1 MREFPPFRLDT
12 VNQCLWRGDGVAE
25 ERILL
30 APKTFDVLRYL
41 VEHPGRLVTHTELLD
56 ALWPKTYVQPE
67 VLKSHISEIRAVL
80 GDDARKPL
88 FIETMSRRGYRFI
101 APVTEGAS
109 AMDAAAAGEMGAT
122 ATAAGPSRMTNL
134 PETVSEL
141 IGREAELQAVT
152 ALVTEHRLVSLVG
165 AGGIGKTRL
174 GLEVA
179 RHLLPRFP
187 DGVFVAELG
196 PLSSP
201 ELVPATVASALGLTH
216 VASTVSH
223 EGIAGAVGT
232 KKLLLVIDNCEHVIE
247 AAARMTEAL
256 VRAGPGISLLAT
268 SREPL
273 RASGEYVYRVPPLD
287 VPAGDN
293 QDMQDVFGY
302 GAIRLFV
309 SRAHA
314 AEPRYIAEGRVAAA
328 TAAICRRLDGIP
340 LAIEL
345 AATRIVGFGVDGV
358 AARLDDRF
366 RLLTGGSRTLPRH
379 QTMRATLDWS
389 YELLSESER
398 VVLRRLG
405 VFVGAFT
412 LDAVSAVAASVEIP
426 ASEVADSVANLVGK
440 SLLSAD
446 VGGAIVHYR
455 LLETTRAYARE
466 KLIEGGEFDH
476 FARRHAE
483 YYRDLLR
490 HADAE
495 LETRPTT
502 EWLAAYQPHIDDVR
516 AALDW
521 AFSLTG
527 DVAVGVALTAATV
540 PLWTH
545 LSLLAECRA
554 RVEQA
559 IESLGREVP
568 SDPPRD
574 MRLYLA
580 LGHALLHTRAS
591 GGPEMKAALTKALEL
606 ADIMNDTR
614 YRLGAI
620 HGLYLH
626 HINTGEYQR
635 AISLAE
641 QFRTVAAETADRS
654 DVPIGSRLIG
664 LALHILGDQ
673 PGARRHL
680 EPLVGSRFATARP
693 SHIILY
699 QYDQRVTLDCYYAR
713 VLWLQ
718 GFGDQASRLTES
730 LVGYARTKDH
740 LLSFVYTLLIAAC
753 PIALY
758 VGDLTT
764 ADHHVRLAFDLAAR
778 HALDVWNVWA
788 QCFEGIL
795 LIKRGDHR
803 AGAQLLQ
810 ATLERLPEP
819 AFHHHLSLLL
829 AELAAG
835 LGGAGQIAE
844 GLVVV
849 DKALARAEETEAGW
863 YLAELLRTKG
873 ELLLLGRVPTAVATA
888 EKCFHQALD
897 VARRQG
903 ALAWELRAAMSLA
916 RLWRG
921 QQRASQ
927 ARKLLAPVYRR
938 YTEGFGTAD
947 LIAAETLLASLR

>member
-12 VNQCLWRGDGVAE
+12 VNQCLWRGEGPAE

-30 APKTFDVLRYL
+30 APKAFAVLRYL
-41 VEHPGRLVTHTELLD
+41 VEHSGRLVTHDELFE

-67 VLKSHISEIRAVL
+67 VLKSHIAAIRAVL
-80 GDDARKPL
+80 GDDARKPI
-88 FIETMSRRGYRFI
+88 FIETQSRRGYRFI
-101 APVTEGAS
+101 APVTE
-109 AMDAAAAGEMGAT
+109 DAPARS
-122 ATAAGPSRMTNL
+122 SRPTNL
-134 PETVSEL
+134 PEPFSEL
-141 IGREAELQAVT
+141 IGREAELRAVT
-152 ALVTEHRLVSLVG
+152 ALATEHRLVSLVG

-201 ELVPATVASALGLTH
+201 ELVPTTVASALGLTH
-216 VASTVSH
+216 VAGTVSL
-223 EGIAGAVGT
+223 EGVAGAVGT

-247 AAARMTEAL
+247 AAAAMAESL
-256 VRAGPGISLLAT
+256 LRATPGASLLAT

-273 RASGEYVYRVPPLD
+273 RVSGEYVYRVPSLD
-287 VPAGDN
+287 VPAEDP
-293 QDMQDVFGY
+293 QDMEDVFRY
-302 GAIRLFV
+302 GAVRLFV

-314 AEPRYIAEGRVAAA
+314 AEPRYVAEGPVAAA
-328 TAAICRRLDGIP
+328 TVAICRRLDGIP

-345 AATRIVGFGVDGV
+345 AATRIAGFGVAGV
-358 AARLDDRF
+358 AAGLDDRF

-412 LDAVSAVAASVEIP
+412 LDAASAVAAGVDIP
-426 ASEVADSVANLVGK
+426 ASVVTDAVADLVGK
-440 SLLSAD
+440 SLLSTD
-446 VGGAIVHYR
+446 VGGASLHYR

-466 KLIEGGEFDH
+466 KLIESAELDRV
-476 FARRHAE
+476 APRHAE
-483 YYRDLLR
+483 YYRDLFQ

-495 LETRPTT
+495 LETRPTA
-502 EWLAAYQPHIDDVR
+502 EWLSVYRPHIDDLR

-521 AFSLTG
+521 AFSPSG
-527 DVAVGVALTAATV
+527 DVGVGVALTAAAV

-545 LSLLAECRA
+545 LSLLSECRA

-559 IESLGREVP
+559 IASLGSQVP
-568 SDPPRD
+568 SDPRRD
-574 MRLYLA
+574 LRLYLA
-580 LGHALLHTRAS
+580 LGHAILHTRAS
-591 GGPEMKAALTKALEL
+591 GAPDMNAAFTKALEL
-606 ADIMNDTR
+606 AEIVNYTR

-620 HGLYLH
+620 WGLYAHRLT
-626 HINTGEYQR
+626 TGEYR
-635 AISLAE
+635 VALSLAE
-641 QFRTVAAETADRS
+641 KFGTVAAETADRS
-654 DVPIGSRLIG
+654 DVPIGNRLIG
-664 LALHILGDQ
+664 QALHILGDQ

-680 EPLVGSRFATARP
+680 EPLVRSRLAMVRP

-699 QYDQRVTLDCYYAR
+699 QYDQRVLLDCYYAR

-718 GFGDQASRLTES
+718 GFGDQARQLTES
-730 LVGYARTKDH
+730 LVDYIRPRDH
-740 LLSFVYTLLIAAC
+740 MLSFLYSLLIAAC

-764 ADHHVRLAFDLAAR
+764 ADDHVSVASDVATRNG
-778 HALDVWNVWA
+778 LDIWSVWA
-788 QCFEGIL
+788 QCFKGVV
-795 LIKRGDHR
+795 LIKRGER
-803 AGAQLLQ
+803 GAGAQLLQ
-810 ATLERLPEP
+810 SGLERLPEP
-819 AFHHHLSLLL
+819 AIHHHMSLLL

-844 GLVVV
+844 GLGVV
-849 DKALARAEETEAGW
+849 DKALARAEQTEAGW

-873 ELLLLGRVPTAVATA
+873 ELHLLERVPSAVATA
-888 EKCFHQALD
+888 EACFQQALD

-921 QQRASQ
+921 QQRVSQ
-927 ARKLLAPVYRR
+927 ARKLLAPVYRCF
-938 YTEGFGTAD
+938 TEGFDTAD
-947 LIAAETLLASLR
+947 LVAARTLLASVR